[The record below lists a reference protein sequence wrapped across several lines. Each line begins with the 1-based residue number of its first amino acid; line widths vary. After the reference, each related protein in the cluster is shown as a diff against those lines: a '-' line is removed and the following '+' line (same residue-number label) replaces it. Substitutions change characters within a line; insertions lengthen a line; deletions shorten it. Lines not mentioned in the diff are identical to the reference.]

1 LRTQAPNRFVSQI
14 LAILLLARFLYNGS
28 IGRKGEEIGMN
39 FTDED
44 RTLTI
49 CQTTEHAMLIP
60 WGRFSRYLQVRER
73 IQDAVPA
80 RCHKDATPGGDL
92 ILEFGLASLCGC
104 EYLEDLNLGAHPLV
118 KDQAVQDAWGFQFRH
133 YTTVSR
139 FLYELGDSDIE
150 AIETALEGT
159 MRPYIRGTV
168 HEVLCH
174 QDVLTL
180 CGDLTG
186 RPVSAYSETYPPDT
200 VFGYMANLL
209 RKGHQ
214 AALVTLKGLHHRIH
228 VAAFHH
234 RGDTVSGPCLREMVM
249 ETEARLGCRP
259 HRRTELVPLCLAA
272 LDAKITQRQE
282 WCQAQRAVIRQQVE
296 RQILL
301 GNQLQALREQLAALE
316 REYEGKTVRPHS
328 RLARA
333 RQQQTIWE
341 RQLQSA
347 LDQEGSARRVLDQHQ
362 QYLDTLLVERNEIL
376 NWLAQL
382 EVDNATHPNPVR
394 IRWLLDGGFG
404 DASNVMYLIEMGY
417 DVYVIAH
424 GGSTTQSLLKE
435 VPTDATWSQAGVRTQ
450 ALDVNRQ
457 QLGQC
462 PYPVR
467 LTLLRW
473 QAKDELHHSTLIS
486 FSDAEEQLP
495 TAELFPTYHQ
505 RQDVEA
511 GIKQGKGTFS
521 FTKLRVR
528 SAAGIRLL
536 GQLAL
541 FFWPNFVHWASS
553 WLAGQVQDEH
563 ACFGQVL
570 QEVRTQVRTAA
581 NTTAIVL
588 TNASRQ
594 LLEFA
599 HNGPYPGVQVRLDG
613 PFVYQFPMPL
623 FQAWECLWPVSSES
637 VKEQVAALMADKGPS
652 ALTEA
657 LFAQLGVRSPEK
669 VAKIGLDQ

>member
-1 LRTQAPNRFVSQI
+1 M
-14 LAILLLARFLYNGS
+14 NG
-28 IGRKGEEIGMN
+28 
-39 FTDED
+39 TDEN

-60 WGRFSRYLQVRER
+60 WGRFSRYLRMRER
-73 IQDAVPA
+73 IQAVVPP
-80 RCHKDATPGGDL
+80 RSHKDATPGGEL
-92 ILEFGLASLCGC
+92 ILEFGLASLSGC
-104 EYLEDLNLGAHPLV
+104 EYLEELNLGSHPLV

-139 FLYELGDSDIE
+139 FLYELRDLDCE
-150 AIETALEGT
+150 AVEAEMEAM
-159 MRPYIRGTV
+159 MRPYIRSTV
-168 HEVLCH
+168 HEVLRY
-174 QDVLTL
+174 QAFLTL

-200 VFGYMANLL
+200 VFGYMANRL

-214 AALVTLKGLHHRIH
+214 AALVTLKGLHHRVH

-234 RGDTVSGPCLREMVM
+234 SGDTVSGPCLREMVS
-249 ETEARLGCRP
+249 ETESRLGCRP
-259 HRRTELVPLCLAA
+259 RRRTELVPQRIAA
-272 LDAKITQRQE
+272 LEAKIAQRQE
-282 WCQAQRAVIRQQVE
+282 WCQVQQAAIRQQVE
-296 RQILL
+296 RQIRL
-301 GNQLQALREQLAALE
+301 GNQLQVLREQLVVLVTQ
-316 REYEGKTVRPHS
+316 YEGKAIRPHS
-328 RLARA
+328 RLAQA
-333 RQQQTIWE
+333 HKQKAIWE

-347 LDQEGSARRVLDQHQ
+347 LEQETQARQVLDQHQ
-362 QYLDTLLVERNEIL
+362 QYLDTLLVERNELL

-417 DVYVIAH
+417 DVYVIGH

-435 VPTDATWSQAGVRTQ
+435 VPADAMWRQAGVRTQ

-467 LTLLRW
+467 LTLLCWR
-473 QAKDELHHSTLIS
+473 ANDECQHSTLIS
-486 FSDAEEQLP
+486 FSDAEELH
-495 TAELFPTYHQ
+495 TADLFPTYHQ

-511 GIKQGKGTFS
+511 GIKQGKGTFN

-536 GQLAL
+536 GQFAL
-541 FFWPNFVHWASS
+541 FFWPNFVQWASG
-553 WLAGQVQDEH
+553 WLAAQVQDDNG
-563 ACFGQVL
+563 CFEQVL
-570 QEVRTQVRTAA
+570 QEVRTQVRVAA
-581 NTTAIVL
+581 NTSAVVL
-588 TNASRQ
+588 TNASGQ
-594 LLEFA
+594 MLEFA
-599 HNGPYPGVQVRLDG
+599 CHGPFPETRIRLDG
-613 PFVYQFPMPL
+613 PFIYQFPMPL
-623 FQAWECLWPVSSES
+623 FQAWEYLWPVSSES
-637 VKEQVAALMADKGPS
+637 VKEQVSALMADKAPL

-657 LFAQLGVRSPEK
+657 LFAQLGPRSPEK
-669 VAKIGLDQ
+669 VEKIRLDHQLVL